1 MCALVGCVVGWLV
14 WCVCHAWWF
23 RPLSGP
29 KMFRQSVRTAG
40 REVVVGCCHRIRTC
54 GSADEPCAGVMFAWL
69 AAARLWTQ
77 PLYSDGLMDE
87 AESGRREHP
96 CVDRRSML
104 RRLLAGH
111 PEGPRAT
118 RRAHHPQRLRRRDR
132 DLFDP
137 RQRSTPFTARWKPHV
152 RVIDRVLRLHTPW
165 SVYGHDIR

>member
-54 GSADEPCAGVMFAWL
+54 GSADEPCAGGMFAWL

-77 PLYSDGLMDE
+77 PLHSDGLMDE

-96 CVDRRSML
+96 CADLRSMF
-104 RRLLAGH
+104 RRLLATPKAQERLAVHITHSASDVGTGIYLIH
-111 PEGPRAT
+111 DKGPR
-118 RRAHHPQRLRRRDR
+118 RSQRVGSRTCASSIA
-132 DLFDP
+132 F
-137 RQRSTPFTARWKPHV
+137 
-152 RVIDRVLRLHTPW
+152 
-165 SVYGHDIR
+165 